1 MGMFRSSILSLV
13 FVVFVLSL
21 HAQDVTMSNGT
32 FQSCDGAFLDS
43 GGGGAAYSNGEF
55 FTATICPSTPGDVV
69 TVDFQIFSLDQTG
82 PNAAAWDYIEVYD
95 GDNTGASYLGIY
107 YGTDLQGLYV
117 TGTPLNT
124 SGCLT
129 FVFRS
134 NNDNQTGN
142 FAATI
147 TCSTPCIRPVAVASD
162 TAPLS
167 RKICIGDEVTFS
179 GQQSYAADG
188 FNITEYL
195 WDFADG
201 TTATGPVVTHQFNFP
216 GEYIVELF
224 LTDDNGCASTNRVS
238 LQLLVATPP
247 SFDPFPPD
255 TTLCLGE
262 SLVLQAFPNEYE
274 VTWAGPEIN
283 FTNSESISLEDVVG
297 ESYPS
302 VIEVGGFSPGQT
314 LASEFDL
321 LSIGMNIEHSWL
333 YDLLIT
339 ITCPS
344 GQSVILHQQMTLPD
358 GGTATGLGGD
368 FGIGNTEAWDYAWS
382 ANATNETM
390 AEEAQNQTSLPAG
403 TYSSLFPLSG
413 LVGCDLNGTWTLE
426 ITDLWGGDDGT
437 LNQFSLNFNPAVIPD
452 VTVFTPQIGTDGD
465 SSFWTLPVGT
475 YDLGYISSDGDELQV
490 TPTEAGVL
498 DFVYTTINDFGC
510 TNSDTT
516 VVTVEPPLPITAGPD
531 QMFACETID
540 LIGGFANIP
549 TPSCSEDAG
558 TFNYCYGESENFVWT
573 FCPDEIGDGVT
584 MMSFSFISG
593 MMEAFWENLI
603 VYDGPDI
610 NSPILAEISGDATG
624 LSWTATNE
632 TGCITIAFTS
642 DFSNSCGSGQQQ
654 PWEYTVGCFQNTPQ
668 YEWSWT
674 PAGSVT
680 SSTTPETQIN
690 QLAEPT
696 TFTLSA
702 YPVGHPLCVTTDEVF
717 IDVTAELEIETQTLY
732 EICSGGEVQ
741 LEVPEVL
748 AGIAPFEIEWTDP
761 SGQTLPGDSPTVS
774 VENPTEYCVT
784 VTDACSFEETICVLV
799 NVHPIIPA
807 TFRLDT
813 LIGCEPLA
821 IEFTTDYTAFQNIS
835 AMNWDFGDG
844 DAGNTIGSAGH
855 QYNRDGVYFP
865 SLEIEDIFGCVYSH
879 TSAVPVYVWDRPL
892 SFFRVEPEK
901 AILPNTTFQFTSLSN
916 GATSYEWNFGGQ
928 GTSNAQDTLFTFT
941 PGVVGE
947 YFVYHIASNQYG
959 CSDTSMKRIFVE
971 EEIDVFIPNSFTPNG
986 DGINDVWFVRG
997 SGFQSEGYSLEI
1009 YNRWGEVVYTSTDPL
1024 QAWTGGR
1031 TGGELYLPDGAYLY
1045 RLKIRDKQNDVN
1057 HLYEGHIVLTR

>member
-1 MGMFRSSILSLV
+1 
-13 FVVFVLSL
+13 
-21 HAQDVTMSNGT
+21 MSNGT
-32 FQSCDGAFLDS
+32 FQSCGGAFLDS
-43 GGGGAAYSNGEF
+43 GGGGASYGNGEF

-69 TVDFQIFSLDQTG
+69 TVDFQIFNLDQIG
-82 PNAAAWDYIEVYD
+82 PNGGAWDSMEIFD
-95 GDNTGASYLGIY
+95 GENTSAAYLGVY
-107 YGTDLQGLYV
+107 NGTALQGLYV

-147 TCSTPCIRPVAVASD
+147 SCATPCIRPVAVATD
-162 TAPLS
+162 TAPLT

-201 TTATGPVVTHQFNFP
+201 TTATGSVVTHQFNFP

-247 SFDPFPPD
+247 SFDPFPAD

-262 SLVLQAFPNEYE
+262 SLVLEAFPNDYE
-274 VTWAGPEIN
+274 VTWAGPDIN
-283 FTNSESISLEDVVG
+283 FANSESIPLADVVG

-302 VIEVGGFSPGQT
+302 TIEVGGFSPGQT

-368 FGIGNTEAWDYAWS
+368 FGIPDTEAWDYDWS
-382 ANATNETM
+382 ANAPNETM
-390 AEEAQNQTSLPAG
+390 AEEAQNLTALPSG

-426 ITDLWGGDDGT
+426 ITDLWGGDDGE
-437 LNQFSLNFNPAVIPD
+437 LNQFSLSFNPAIIPD
-452 VTVFTPQIGTDGD
+452 VTVFTPQIGSSAD
-465 SSFWTLPVGT
+465 SSFWTLPTGA
-475 YDLGYISSDGDELQV
+475 YDLGFISSDGDVLEV
-490 TPTEAGVL
+490 TPTEAGIL

-510 TNSDTT
+510 SNSDTT
-516 VVTVEPPLPITAGPD
+516 VVTLELPLPITAGPD
-531 QMFACETID
+531 QIFACETIE
-540 LIGGFANIP
+540 LLGGFENIP
-549 TPSCSEDAG
+549 TPSCSGDAG
-558 TFNYCYGESENFVWT
+558 TFDYCYGDSENFVWT
-573 FCPDEIGDGVT
+573 FCPDEPGDGVT
-584 MMSFSFISG
+584 MMNFTFISG
-593 MMEAFWENLI
+593 MMEAFWENLT
-603 VYDGPDI
+603 VYDGQDVNAPL
-610 NSPILAEISGDATG
+610 LAEISGDATG

-642 DFSNSCGSGQQQ
+642 DFTNSCGSGQQQ

-674 PAGSVT
+674 PPSFVT
-680 SSTTPETQIN
+680 SASTAVTEIN
-690 QLAEPT
+690 ALPEPT
-696 TFTLSA
+696 TFTLTA
-702 YPVGHPLCVTTDEVF
+702 FPVGHPLCITTDEVF
-717 IDVTAELEIETQTLY
+717 VNVTAELEIEAPTLY

-741 LEVPEVL
+741 LEAPEVL
-748 AGIAPFEIEWTDP
+748 VGIAPFDIEWST
-761 SGQTLPGDSPTVS
+761 QTGAPLGGDNPIVS
-774 VENPTEYCVT
+774 VENPTEFCVT

-807 TFRLDT
+807 TFGVDT
-813 LIGCEPLA
+813 LIGCEPMA
-821 IEFTTDYTAFQNIS
+821 IQFTSDYTALQNVS
-835 AMNWDFGDG
+835 SMTWNFDDG
-844 DAGNTIGSAGH
+844 NTSSTIGSAGH
-855 QYNRDGVYFP
+855 RYNVDGVYLP
-865 SLEIEDIFGCVYSH
+865 SLEIEDVYGCVYQH
-879 TSAVPVYVWDRPL
+879 QTTNPIYVWDRPL
-892 SFFRVEPEK
+892 SFFRVEPER
-901 AILPNTTFQFTSLSN
+901 AILPNTTFQFASLAD
-916 GATSYEWNFGGQ
+916 GASVYEWNFGGL
-928 GTSNAQDTLFTFT
+928 GNSTAEDTTFTF
-941 PGVVGE
+941 PAGVMGE
-947 YFVYHIASNQYG
+947 YFVYHIVSNQFG
-959 CSDTSMKRIFVE
+959 CSDTSMKRVFVE
-971 EEIDVFIPNSFTPNG
+971 EEIDVYIPNAFTPDG
-986 DGINDVWFVRG
+986 DGINDVWQIQG
-997 SGFQSEGYSLEI
+997 SGFQSEDYFIEI
-1009 YNRWGEVVYTSTDPL
+1009 FNRWGEAVYTSDNPY
-1024 QAWTGGR
+1024 QAWTGG
-1031 TGGELYLPDGAYLY
+1031 TTNGDLFLPDGVYLY
-1045 RLKIRDKQNDVN
+1045 RLEIKDTQNDVR
-1057 HLYEGHIVLTR
+1057 HVYEGHILLVR